1 MFLCLCVFRNAPLHT
16 LSCTLCA
23 PPERYKFTNLRTN
36 LWEQIFQTPS
46 YVFSICEVW
55 FFWQG
60 LGFFMREHRTHGLGE
75 RAAPAKIDPLW
86 TLRRFRRPSAA
97 AAHRLARRIWCTG
110 STTLRASPVSSAI
123 IHWHHWLHTRLHS
136 HQPDDSSIGGRQL
149 PHRVRSPQR
158 WWNHTTTT
166 IPLSRENTKE

>member
-1 MFLCLCVFRNAPLHT
+1 MCCFRSENSDALLYLKLWCSFYIRVEYQSLH
-16 LSCTLCA
+16 
-23 PPERYKFTNLRTN
+23 ENNLAKR
-36 LWEQIFQTPS
+36 
-46 YVFSICEVW
+46 
-55 FFWQG
+55 
-60 LGFFMREHRTHGLGE
+60 GE
-75 RAAPAKIDPLW
+75 RASPAKIDPLW

-136 HQPDDSSIGGRQL
+136 HQPDDRSIGGRQL